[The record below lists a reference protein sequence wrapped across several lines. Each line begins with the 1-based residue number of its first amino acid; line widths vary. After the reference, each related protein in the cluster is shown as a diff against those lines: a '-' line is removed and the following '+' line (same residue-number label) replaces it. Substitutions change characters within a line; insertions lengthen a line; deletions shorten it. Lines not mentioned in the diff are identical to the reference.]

1 MSICTN
7 SNTPLITEQKAPT
20 HLLCALEMVKSRFM
34 QPFQTNWDL
43 NLGFG
48 FGLVVRSSIIGLATG
63 GLSNRV
69 GDRLELEEIYLIGIV
84 LRLQSSM

>member
-1 MSICTN
+1 
-7 SNTPLITEQKAPT
+7 
-20 HLLCALEMVKSRFM
+20 M

>member
-20 HLLCALEMVKSRFM
+20 NLLCALEMVKSRFM

>member
-1 MSICTN
+1 
-7 SNTPLITEQKAPT
+7 
-20 HLLCALEMVKSRFM
+20 M

-69 GDRLELEEIYLIGIV
+69 GDRLELERYTLLALFYGYNPQCEGFQNRSFQMAISNSAYLIVSTFFIV
-84 LRLQSSM
+84 YLILAL